1 MIRGL
6 PEMSIK
12 GIHIENSIFKTNDG
26 IDIIEAQNISLKNV
40 RIDSKNTSP
49 LINIKNGSS
58 IILNGVTY
66 NQAQLLLKIAGK
78 KSAQI
83 QLLNTDASKAK
94 NKAEFGPGA
103 QSSSLITA
111 K

>member
-26 IDIIEAQNISLKNV
+26 IDIIEAQNISLKNMHLECE
-40 RIDSKNTSP
+40 NTSP

-58 IILNGVTY
+58 IMLSGITY

-78 KSAQI
+78 KSAQV

-94 NKAEFGPGA
+94 NKAVFGPGA
-103 QSSSLITA
+103 DDSSLITA